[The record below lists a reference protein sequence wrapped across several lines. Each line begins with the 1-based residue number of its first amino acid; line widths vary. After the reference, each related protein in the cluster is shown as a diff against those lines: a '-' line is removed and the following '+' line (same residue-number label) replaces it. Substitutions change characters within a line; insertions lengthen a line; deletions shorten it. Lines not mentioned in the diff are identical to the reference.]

1 MQAMDAETGVLRNG
15 SYIKNPTAQKLN
27 DLVQPGSN
35 YVGNSQM
42 NGRYMYVVDTDG
54 NIVIG
59 SRAGQHMPHPTLI
72 GGQNPTVQGAGVI
85 DIRGG
90 KIFSID
96 NVSGHFKPD
105 ASSLTSVQKAFSEY
119 PTNVF
124 HKNFQG
130 YIPFGD

>member
-1 MQAMDAETGVLRNG
+1 
-15 SYIKNPTAQKLN
+15 
-27 DLVQPGSN
+27 
-35 YVGNSQM
+35 
-42 NGRYMYVVDTDG
+42 
-54 NIVIG
+54 
-59 SRAGQHMPHPTLI
+59 MPHPTLV

-105 ASSLTSVQKAFSEY
+105 ASSLISVQNAFSEY
-119 PTNVF
+119 PTSVF